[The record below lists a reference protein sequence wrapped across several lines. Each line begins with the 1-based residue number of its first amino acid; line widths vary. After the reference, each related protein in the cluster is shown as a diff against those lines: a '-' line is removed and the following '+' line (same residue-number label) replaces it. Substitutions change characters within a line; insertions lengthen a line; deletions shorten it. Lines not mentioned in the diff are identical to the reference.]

1 MLIKRIISGTLTLAL
16 GCFGWL
22 GSGCSPDK
30 EVKMV
35 ATTSSRSL
43 DLEVTSVPMK
53 SAHQA
58 DATIILDSKTTF
70 QSIDGFGAAITTA
83 AAYNLLQMEDRL
95 RDRFLHETFGQ
106 DDRSFGFSYVRVP
119 IGCSDFSFGEFTCC
133 DTKGIEHFALS
144 KEDTCYVIPVLK
156 EILAINPDLKII
168 AAPWTCPKWM
178 KVDNLTDL
186 RPFDSWTAG
195 HLNPAYYQDYATY
208 FVKWIRAYGEQGI
221 PIHAVTPQNEPL
233 NPGNSASLVMDW
245 QEQLAF
251 VKDALGPTFEREG
264 IPTLIYAFD
273 HNYNYDNKAGQQGYP
288 SHIYADRNAS
298 KYIAGAAYHNYGGN
312 KEELSRMHQAH
323 PDKEL
328 IFTETT
334 LGSWNNGN
342 NLHKMLFE
350 DMEELTLGTM
360 NRWCRAVVVW
370 NLMLDSE
377 RGPFSPTPGSCKTAY
392 GAVDISKDDYATITR
407 NSHYYVLAHMASV
420 VKPGAVRI
428 GAKGYVNDGVVYSA
442 FRNADGSHALVL
454 SNRGEEVTIGVQD
467 GTDSFSVKVPGQGVV
482 SLQW

>member
-1 MLIKRIISGTLTLAL
+1 MVSGAMILML
-16 GCFGWL
+16 GCFGCFASSCMA
-22 GSGCSPDK
+22 GK
-30 EVKMV
+30 EVKV
-35 ATTSSRSL
+35 VTTTSSRSL
-43 DLEVTSVPMK
+43 DLEVSSIAMK
-53 SAHQA
+53 QTGHT
-58 DATIILDSKTTF
+58 DATLILDPATTF

-83 AAYNLLQMEDRL
+83 AAYNLLQMEKGL
-95 RDRFLHETFGQ
+95 RSRFLKETFGQ
-106 DDRSFGFSYVRVP
+106 NERSFGFSYVRVA

-133 DTKGIEHFALS
+133 DRPGIENFALS
-144 KEDTCYVIPVLK
+144 EEDTRYVIPVLK

-186 RPFDSWTAG
+186 RPYDSWTAG

-221 PIHAVTPQNEPL
+221 PIYAMTPQNEPL
-233 NPGNSASLVMDW
+233 NPGNSASLVMTW
-245 QEQLAF
+245 QEQLDF
-251 VKDALGPTFEREG
+251 VKEALGPTFEKEG
-264 IPTLIYAFD
+264 IATRIYAFD
-273 HNYNYDNKAGQQGYP
+273 HNYNYDNKLDQQAYP
-288 SHIYADRNAS
+288 SHIYADQQAS
-298 KYIAGAAYHNYGGN
+298 KYIVGAAYHNYGGD
-312 KEELSRMHQAH
+312 KEELNRMHQAH
-323 PDKEL
+323 PEKEL

-334 LGSWNNGN
+334 LGNWNDGN

-360 NRWCRAVVVW
+360 NRWCRAVIVW

-392 GAVDISKDDYATITR
+392 GAVDISKEDYATITR
-407 NSHYYVLAHMASV
+407 NSHYYVIAHMASV

-428 GAKGYVNDGVVYSA
+428 GAKGYVNDGVIYSA
-442 FRNADGSHALVL
+442 FRNVDGTYALVI
-454 SNRGEEVTIGVQD
+454 SNRGEEVEVTVQD
-467 GTDSFSVKVPGQGVV
+467 GKETFTVKVPGNGVI